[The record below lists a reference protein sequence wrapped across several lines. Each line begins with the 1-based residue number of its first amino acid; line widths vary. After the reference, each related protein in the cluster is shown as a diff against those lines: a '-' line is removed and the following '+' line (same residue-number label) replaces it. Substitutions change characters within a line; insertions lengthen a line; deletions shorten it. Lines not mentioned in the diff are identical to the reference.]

1 MARKKVP
8 LAVSLNK
15 VAQLQGRAP
24 SHLQE
29 AVRCGKLLKIGNFAQ
44 VLQVMLLLLQWDHM
58 SLADFAIFFLADI
71 CISRYCPERVS
82 TCDLA
87 NPCVQYAGR
96 AFTFQDAY
104 KGTHIHSVFKKHDA
118 ITGHGH
124 RIIELFHGVEDVLC
138 RTILLLLAF
147 LRSSEL
153 AAFICDKVETT
164 PVDKYDLM
172 SWSAEFKKTKAG
184 CTARRFLPPRPLRRI
199 TRDGVPV
206 KLKYQY
212 QKLNYDLQRYTLAD
226 ILGAAGANGRH
237 LMFPHIVGFFKE
249 WHMWKDCAASPSC
262 KVTQNTRIFQAV
274 VKKKEPLLLET
285 FQTHIK
291 QAQGI
296 SETHREDLLAMDALT
311 LRAMQCKLVCT
322 VANFR
327 GRKEP
332 RAGQPRARAVEQPSC
347 HCDRE
352 AAGLV
357 VWHFPSELFIPGAT
371 LVQTSS
377 GVPPSP
383 PSCQRPPGFTPLQ
396 SRLADGPRSG
406 RRRCS

>member
-1 MARKKVP
+1 
-8 LAVSLNK
+8 
-15 VAQLQGRAP
+15 
-24 SHLQE
+24 
-29 AVRCGKLLKIGNFAQ
+29 
-44 VLQVMLLLLQWDHM
+44 MLLLLQWDHM
-58 SLADFAIFFLADI
+58 SLADFAIFLLADI

-82 TCDLA
+82 TLSFDLA

-199 TRDGVPV
+199 TSDGVPV
-206 KLKYQY
+206 KLKY

-226 ILGAAGANGRH
+226 ILGAAGAYLFEEISMPLVFSEEDLDKVLAWTCFRNGRH

-249 WHMWKDCAASPSC
+249 WHMWKDFAASPSC
-262 KVTQNTRIFQAV
+262 KDPWGCP
-274 VKKKEPLLLET
+274 EGE
-285 FQTHIK
+285 
-291 QAQGI
+291 
-296 SETHREDLLAMDALT
+296 
-311 LRAMQCKLVCT
+311 QC
-322 VANFR
+322 
-327 GRKEP
+327 
-332 RAGQPRARAVEQPSC
+332 
-347 HCDRE
+347 
-352 AAGLV
+352 
-357 VWHFPSELFIPGAT
+357 
-371 LVQTSS
+371 
-377 GVPPSP
+377 
-383 PSCQRPPGFTPLQ
+383 
-396 SRLADGPRSG
+396 
-406 RRRCS
+406 